1 MSGAFVI
8 CNQLGHYWSKPGDWI
23 LGDRSAQVAF
33 WEHRDEAVNM
43 LFELSSKDTAL
54 RGDVVLCGITNNKP
68 TDLEISAHPTPVAAA
83 QSPEETLES
92 EANDPTYE

>member
-8 CNQLGHYWSKPGDWI
+8 RNQLGHYWGKPGDWI

-33 WEHRDEAVNM
+33 WEHHDEAVNM

-68 TDLEISAHPTPVAAA
+68 ADLEISEHPLPAPAAP
-83 QSPEETLES
+83 SPDEAPES
-92 EANDPTYE
+92 EANDPT